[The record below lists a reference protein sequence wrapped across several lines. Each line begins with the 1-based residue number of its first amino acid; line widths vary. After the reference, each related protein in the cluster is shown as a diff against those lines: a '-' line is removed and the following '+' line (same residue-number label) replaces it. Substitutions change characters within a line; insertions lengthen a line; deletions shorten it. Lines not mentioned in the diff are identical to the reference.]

1 MSCDSKIVVFDLDE
15 TLGYFSEFGM
25 FWDALKGYIKSNNID
40 FIINQEFFNKTLDLY
55 PEFLRPNIIN
65 ILTYLKQRKK
75 AKHCYK
81 IMIYTNNQGP
91 YEWSVQIKTYF
102 EDKIN
107 YNLFDQVIG
116 AYKVNGKQVEL
127 GRTTNAKTH
136 SDLLKCTLIPETTDI
151 CFLDDVYHPGMS
163 HDKVY
168 YINIKAYE
176 HDLPFVTIVD
186 RFISSGL
193 LNSNDPTSMKEYII
207 AFMKRYNY
215 MYVEKMPGELAVDKA
230 LSKKILHHLQVFFN
244 RRNKLTRSKSGKREL
259 CIKTQT
265 HRSKHVKNRTLKKSS
280 STITNNDTK
289 DKRQ

>member
-1 MSCDSKIVVFDLDE
+1 
-15 TLGYFSEFGM
+15 
-25 FWDALKGYIKSNNID
+25 
-40 FIINQEFFNKTLDLY
+40 
-55 PEFLRPNIIN
+55 
-65 ILTYLKQRKK
+65 
-75 AKHCYK
+75 
-81 IMIYTNNQGP
+81 
-91 YEWSVQIKTYF
+91 
-102 EDKIN
+102 
-107 YNLFDQVIG
+107 LFDQVIG

-176 HDLPFVTIVD
+176 HDLPFATIID

-193 LNSNDPTSMKEYII
+193 LNSDDPTSMKEYII
-207 AFMKRYNY
+207 TFMNRYRHV
-215 MYVEKMPGELAVDKA
+215 YVDKMPGELAVDKA